1 MYLYCFGDAVLCGID
16 TLLVNEKPFHQMRIA
31 KCLSDVFK
39 EVFEFPQ
46 ADISVTDK
54 LIDKFT

>member
-1 MYLYCFGDAVLCGID
+1 MLCGID